1 MIATTAA
8 FSAQSLIPQLQ
19 NSILG
24 SLALLAIA
32 PSHVATHAPLAA
44 NVPVLPST
52 FLLEASLYQV
62 RPTKRPTRHVTAEE
76 SRILH
81 RAILASS
88 EIIDE
93 GTFIE

>member
-1 MIATTAA
+1 
-8 FSAQSLIPQLQ
+8 
-19 NSILG
+19 
-24 SLALLAIA
+24 
-32 PSHVATHAPLAA
+32 
-44 NVPVLPST
+44 VPVLPST